1 MKGER
6 IKKRKKKENNSGRLE
21 RHHRSSTSKPKKN
34 KGFTEMISKSPRKT
48 IFGDQ

>member
-1 MKGER
+1 MIGER
-6 IKKRKKKENNSGRLE
+6 IKKRKKKENSGRLE

-34 KGFTEMISKSPRKT
+34 EGFTEMISKSPRKT